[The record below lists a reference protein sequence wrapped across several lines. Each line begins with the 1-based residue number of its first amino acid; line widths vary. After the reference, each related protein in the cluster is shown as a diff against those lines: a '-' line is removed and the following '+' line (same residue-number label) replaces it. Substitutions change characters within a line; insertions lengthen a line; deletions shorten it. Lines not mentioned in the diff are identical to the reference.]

1 MWTDDRKLN
10 VTDRVKGNG
19 KNKPKYLIAQC
30 WNKGEVVT
38 ESSREHYWQKKKKC
52 VHAVNREQ
60 SYIYYRTY
68 QKKTK

>member
-10 VTDRVKGNG
+10 VIGTVKGNG

-30 WNKGEVVT
+30 CNKGEVAT
-38 ESSREHYWQKKKKC
+38 ESCHEHYWQKKKS

-60 SYIYYRTY
+60 SCIYYRNY